1 MNKIVFAA
9 LLAACAAAHA
19 DGVKLLTP
27 VSYAAESS
35 VVPKVREAC
44 KIEARLTEDIGSQ
57 LAGTTD
63 QPQGEVVRVAIV
75 DVMGVGGGAWS
86 GPKAISLRVDLM
98 KDGKVQR
105 STHLT
110 RTTNGGAFGGFK
122 GTCSMLERDST
133 VLGKDVAK
141 WVASSAYS
149 TGEDAPKS
157 DGK

>member
-1 MNKIVFAA
+1 MKKFAFA
-9 LLAACAAAHA
+9 VLLAASAAAHA

-44 KIEARLTEDIGSQ
+44 KLEERLTEDVGSQ

-63 QPQGEVVRVAIV
+63 STQGDVVRVSIV
-75 DVMGVGGGAWS
+75 DVMGVGGGGWT
-86 GPKAISLRVDLM
+86 GPKAISIRVELL
-98 KDGKVQR
+98 KDGKLER

-110 RTTNGGAFGGFK
+110 RTTSGGAFGGFK
-122 GTCSMLERDST
+122 GTCSMLERDSS

-141 WVASSAYS
+141 WVASSAYG
-149 TGEDAPKS
+149 TGEDAPKAP
-157 DGK
+157 

>member
-1 MNKIVFAA
+1 MKKIAFAA

-44 KIEARLTEDIGSQ
+44 KLEERLTSDVGGQ

-63 QPQGEVVRVAIV
+63 QAQGEVVKVSIV
-75 DVMGVGGGAWS
+75 DVMGVGGGGWT
-86 GPKAISLRVDLM
+86 GPKAISVRVDLI
-98 KDGKVQR
+98 KDGKIER

-110 RTTNGGAFGGFK
+110 RTTTGGAFGGFK
-122 GTCSMLERDST
+122 GTCSMLERDSAT
-133 VLGKDVAK
+133 LGKDVAK
-141 WVASSAYS
+141 WVASSAYA
-149 TGEDAPKS
+149 TGEDMPRS

>member
-1 MNKIVFAA
+1 MKKFAFAA

-44 KIEARLTEDIGSQ
+44 KLEERLTADVGGQ

-63 QPQGEVVRVAIV
+63 STQGEVVRVSIV
-75 DVMGVGGGAWS
+75 DVMGVGGGGWT
-86 GPKAISLRVDLM
+86 GPKAISLRVELL

-110 RTTNGGAFGGFK
+110 RTTTGGAFGGFK
-122 GTCSMLERDST
+122 GTCSMLERDSS

-141 WVASSAYS
+141 WVASGEYG
-149 TGEDAPKS
+149 TGEDAAK
-157 DGK
+157 GK

>member
-1 MNKIVFAA
+1 MKKIAFAA

-27 VSYAAESS
+27 VTYAAESA

-44 KIEARLTEDIGSQ
+44 KLEERLTADVGSQ

-63 QPQGEVVRVAIV
+63 QPQGDVVKVSIV
-75 DVMGVGGGAWS
+75 DVMGVGGGGWT
-86 GPKAISLRVDLM
+86 GPKAISIRVELM
-98 KDGKVQR
+98 KDGKVAR

-110 RTTNGGAFGGFK
+110 RTTTGGAFGGFK

-141 WVASSAYS
+141 WVASSAYG
-149 TGEDAPKS
+149 TGEDMPKA

>member
-1 MNKIVFAA
+1 MKKIAFAA

-27 VSYAAESS
+27 VSYTSESS

-44 KIEARLTEDIGSQ
+44 KLEERLTEDVGSQ

-63 QPQGEVVRVAIV
+63 STQGDVVRVSIV
-75 DVMGVGGGAWS
+75 DVMGVGGGGWT
-86 GPKAISLRVDLM
+86 GPKAVSIRVELL
-98 KDGKVQR
+98 KDGKVAR

-110 RTTNGGAFGGFK
+110 RTTTGGAFGGFK
-122 GTCSMLERDST
+122 GTCSMLERDT
-133 VLGKDVAK
+133 KVLGKDVAS
-141 WVASSAYS
+141 WVAAGTDGGSK
-149 TGEDAPKS
+149 T

>member
-1 MNKIVFAA
+1 MKKIA
-9 LLAACAAAHA
+9 LLALLAVAAAAHA
-19 DGVKLLTP
+19 DGIALLTP
-27 VSYAAESS
+27 VTYSAESS

-44 KIEARLTEDIGSQ
+44 KIEERLTADVGAALGS
-57 LAGTTD
+57 TTESTA
-63 QPQGEVVRVAIV
+63 GEVVRVSIV

-86 GPKAISLRVDLM
+86 GPKAISIRVDLM
-98 KDGKVQR
+98 KNGKLER

-110 RTTNGGAFGGFK
+110 RTTTGGAFGGFK

-141 WVASSAYS
+141 WVASADYAN
-149 TGEDAPKS
+149 GEAVPKS

>member
-1 MNKIVFAA
+1 MNKFVFAA

-27 VSYAAESS
+27 VAYASESS

-44 KIEARLTEDIGSQ
+44 KVEERLASDVGDALGGRTES
-57 LAGTTD
+57 T
-63 QPQGEVVRVAIV
+63 QGEVVRVSII

-86 GPKAISLRVDLM
+86 GPKAISIRVELL
-98 KDGKVQR
+98 KDGKVER
-105 STHLT
+105 TTRLT
-110 RTTNGGAFGGFK
+110 RTTTGGAFGGFK

-141 WVASSAYS
+141 WVASSTY
-149 TGEDAPKS
+149 TNGE
-157 DGK
+157 

>member
-1 MNKIVFAA
+1 MKKIAFVA

-19 DGVKLLTP
+19 DGIKLLTP
-27 VSYAAESS
+27 VTYAAESS

-44 KIEARLTEDIGSQ
+44 KLEERLASDVGGA

-63 QPQGEVVRVAIV
+63 STQGEVVRVSIV
-75 DVMGVGGGAWS
+75 DVMGVGGGGWT
-86 GPKAISLRVDLM
+86 GPKAISLKVDLL
-98 KDGKVQR
+98 KDGKVER

-110 RTTNGGAFGGFK
+110 RTTTGGAFGGFK
-122 GTCSMLERDST
+122 GTCSMLERDSS

-149 TGEDAPKS
+149 TGEDAPQ
-157 DGK
+157 GK

>member
-1 MNKIVFAA
+1 MKKIAFAA

-27 VSYAAESS
+27 VTYAAESS

-44 KIEARLTEDIGSQ
+44 KLEERLTSDVGGA
-57 LAGTTD
+57 LAGSTD
-63 QPQGEVVRVAIV
+63 STQGEVVRVSIV
-75 DVMGVGGGAWS
+75 DVMGVGGGGWT
-86 GPKAISLRVDLM
+86 GPKAISIKVDLL
-98 KDGKVQR
+98 KDGKVER

-110 RTTNGGAFGGFK
+110 RTTTGGPLGGFK
-122 GTCSMLERDST
+122 GTCSMLERDSS

-149 TGEDAPKS
+149 TGEDAPQ
-157 DGK
+157 GK